1 MHLEKL
7 NQTNMKKL
15 NLLIFLSL
23 VSFSLMAQGS
33 DGVIFKKDDW
43 SAILAQAKAE
53 DKLIFVDAF
62 TTWCGPCKKM
72 DRDVFPKMEVGSF
85 YNAMFINVKI
95 DMEKGQ
101 GIKIARDYNVTAF
114 PTFLFIDGNGKIMHR
129 TAGFHDVNQF
139 IALGN
144 EAVNPEGRLSTYE
157 KQYQD
162 GDRDPAFLKKYTKIR
177 YDIADGT
184 HDDIALEY
192 LKTQDD
198 WGTEE
203 NKEFLFG
210 NIVDANSELFDYLL
224 ANKNSFADM
233 YGQNAVMAKVQEVI
247 YASIDDTKDDSGLAQ
262 IGRLFQKAYPDRAD
276 QMTARFS
283 MTYYR
288 QAGDREKYMDA
299 AKAYYKKYKTEDQ
312 AELNETAWTFF
323 RITKDKARLKQA
335 VKFAKKSIKLE
346 SNYYNNDTLA
356 NLYDGLGKKRK
367 AIKTANKAIALAEKE
382 SIDYSLTTELINKI
396 NNPQPVGE

>member
-1 MHLEKL
+1 
-7 NQTNMKKL
+7 
-15 NLLIFLSL
+15 
-23 VSFSLMAQGS
+23 MAQGS
-33 DGVIFKKDDW
+33 DGIVFKKDDW
-43 SAILAQAKAE
+43 SSVLAQAKAE

-85 YNAMFINVKI
+85 YNAMFINVKM

-101 GIKIARDYNVTAF
+101 GIKLARDYNVNAF
-114 PTFLFIDGNGKIMHR
+114 PTFLFIDGDGKIMHR
-129 TAGFHDVNQF
+129 TAGFHDVSQF

-144 EAVNPEGRLSTYE
+144 EAVDPRGRLSSFE

-162 GDRDPAFLKKYTKIR
+162 GDRSPEFLKKYTKIR
-177 YDIADGT
+177 YDIADGS

-192 LKTQDD
+192 LKTQED

-203 NKEFLFG
+203 NQKFLFA
-210 NIVDANSELFDYLL
+210 NIVNANSGLFDYLL
-224 ANKNSFADM
+224 ENKKSFANM
-233 YGQNAVMAKVQEVI
+233 YGQNAVMSKVQEVI
-247 YASIDDTKDDSGLAQ
+247 YASIEDTKDDSGLAQ
-262 IGRLFQKAYPDRAD
+262 IERLFKKAYPDRAE

-299 AKAYYKKYKTEDQ
+299 AIAYYKKYKAEDQ

-323 RITKDKARLKQA
+323 RISKDKKRLKQG
-335 VKFAKKSIKLE
+335 VKFAKKSIKLN

-356 NLYDGLGKKRK
+356 HLYHGLGKKRK
-367 AIKTANKAIALAEKE
+367 AIKTAEKAIAIAEKE
-382 SIDYSLTTELINKI
+382 AIDASPTKELLAGI
-396 NNPQPVGE
+396 NNPVPVEK

>member
-1 MHLEKL
+1 
-7 NQTNMKKL
+7 MKKL
-15 NLLIFLSL
+15 NLLALLCLIT
-23 VSFSLMAQGS
+23 VSLMAQGS
-33 DGVIFKKDDW
+33 DGIAFKKDDW

-53 DKLIFVDAF
+53 DKLIFVDAY

-72 DRDVFPKMEVGSF
+72 DRDVFPQMEVGSF
-85 YNAMFINVKI
+85 YNAMFINVKM

-101 GIKIARDYNVTAF
+101 GIKLARDYNINAF

-144 EAVNPEGRLSTYE
+144 EAVNPAGRLSTFE
-157 KQYQD
+157 KQYQN
-162 GDRDPAFLKKYTKIR
+162 GDRSPEFLKKYTKIR
-177 YDIADGT
+177 YDIADGS

-198 WGTEE
+198 WSTEE
-203 NKEFLFG
+203 NRTFLFV

-224 ANKNSFADM
+224 VNKKSFADM

-247 YASIDDTKDDSGLAQ
+247 YASIEDTKDDSSLAQ
-262 IGRLFQKAYPDRAD
+262 IERLFKKAYPDRAE

-299 AKAYYKKYKTEDQ
+299 ATTYYKKYQADDQ
-312 AELNETAWTFF
+312 AELNEVAWTFF
-323 RITKDKARLKQA
+323 RITKDKSRLKQA
-335 VKFAKKSIKLE
+335 VKFAKKSIKLDD
-346 SNYYNNDTLA
+346 NYYNNDTMA
-356 NLYDGLGKKRK
+356 HLYYGLGKKRK
-367 AIKTANKAIALAEKE
+367 AIKVANKAIALAEKT
-382 SIDYSLTTELINKI
+382 SIDSSPTKELLEQI
-396 NNPQPVGE
+396 NNPQPVVEK

>member
-1 MHLEKL
+1 
-7 NQTNMKKL
+7 MKKL
-15 NLLIFLSL
+15 NFLALLCLI
-23 VSFSLMAQGS
+23 SFSLAAQGS
-33 DGVIFKKDDW
+33 DGIVFKKDDW
-43 SAILAQAKAE
+43 SSILAQAKAE
-53 DKLIFVDAF
+53 DKLIFVDAY

-72 DRDVFPKMEVGSF
+72 DRDVFPQMEVGSF
-85 YNAMFINVKI
+85 YNAMFINVKM

-101 GIKIARDYNVTAF
+101 GIKLARDYNVNAF
-114 PTFLFIDGNGKIMHR
+114 PTFLFIDGDGKIMHR

-144 EAVNPEGRLSTYE
+144 EAVDPAGRLSTFE

-162 GDRDPAFLKKYTKIR
+162 GDRSPEFLKRYTEIR
-177 YDIADGT
+177 YDIADGS

-192 LKTQDD
+192 LKTQED

-203 NKEFLFG
+203 NQTFLFA

-224 ANKNSFADM
+224 DNKDSFAAM

-247 YASIDDTKDDSGLAQ
+247 YASIEDTKDDSSLAQ
-262 IGRLFQKAYPDRAD
+262 IERLFKKAYPVRAE

-299 AKAYYKKYKTEDQ
+299 ATAYYKKYSADDQ
-312 AELNETAWTFF
+312 AELNEVAWTFF
-323 RITKDKARLKQA
+323 KITKDKSRLKQA
-335 VKFAKKSIKLE
+335 VKFAKKSVKLDN
-346 SNYYNNDTLA
+346 NYYNNDTMA
-356 NLYDGLGKKRK
+356 HLYHALGKKRK
-367 AIKTANKAIALAEKE
+367 AIKVANKAIALAEKD
-382 SIDYSLTTELINKI
+382 SIDYSPTKELLEEINS
-396 NNPQPVGE
+396 PQPVVEK